1 MREGAVAVDFTW
13 LEEKILLRK
22 LSADE
27 RDKVGRVLEEKHYD
41 KGQQVLTQGQ
51 PGGVL
56 YILRSGSA
64 EINAES
70 NGQMM
75 RITTARE
82 GALFGEMT
90 FLTGEPA
97 SATVVANEP
106 CVVYKLNRSD
116 VSELMASESE
126 IVYAFLAYMLVYSG
140 KVIRSMNEEHASIL
154 QYMTSSH
161 K

>member
-1 MREGAVAVDFTW
+1 MAIDYSW
-13 LEEKILLRK
+13 LEEMVLLRK
-22 LSADE
+22 LDAKE
-27 RDKVGRVLEEKHYD
+27 REKIGRVLQEKHYE
-41 KGQQVLTQGQ
+41 KGQEILTQGQ

-64 EINAES
+64 EISAES
-70 NGQMM
+70 NGQRMH
-75 RITTARE
+75 ISTGKE

-90 FLTGEPA
+90 FLTGESA

-106 CVVYKLNRSD
+106 CVVYKLSRDD
-116 VSELMASESE
+116 VSELMLSDSE
-126 IVYAFLAYMLVYSG
+126 IVYAFLAYMLVYAG
-140 KVIRSMNEEHASIL
+140 KVIRTMNEEHATIL